1 MKSISILIIEDEA
14 SIRDMIQFALV
25 PDGFTIIEA
34 GDVTTANQKIANHI
48 PDLILLDWM
57 LPGTSGIEFAKQLK
71 RDPNTKNI
79 PIIILTARAEEDNKI
94 KGFEIG
100 ADDYI
105 TKPFSPRELSVRIKA
120 VLRRGPLISPEDIIQ
135 VKNLRLNIST
145 HQLTINDDPILLT
158 PIEYKL
164 LYFFVTHQERVYS
177 REQLLDYVW
186 GKVNYIDERT
196 VDVQI
201 RRLRNR
207 LKPHGY
213 NCCIRTIRG
222 SGYQFTT
229 NGLL

>member
-1 MKSISILIIEDEA
+1 MKSTSILIIEDET
-14 SIRDMIQFALV
+14 SIRDMIQFALA
-25 PDGFTIIEA
+25 PDGFTILEA
-34 GDVTTANQKIANHI
+34 GDVSTAKQKIAQQL

-57 LPGTSGIEFAKQLK
+57 LPGISGIDFAKQLK
-71 RDPNTKNI
+71 RDPITKTI
-79 PIIILTARAEEDNKI
+79 PIIILTARAEEDNKV

-105 TKPFSPRELSVRIKA
+105 TKPFSPRELSMRIKA
-120 VLRRGPLISPEDIIQ
+120 VLRRGPLVSPEDIIQ
-135 VKNLRLNIST
+135 IKNLYLNIST
-145 HQLTINDDPILLT
+145 HQLKINDEFITLT

-186 GKVNYIDERT
+186 GKANYIDERT

-207 LKPHGY
+207 LKPYGY
-213 NCCIRTIRG
+213 DGYIKTMRG
-222 SGYQFTT
+222 SGYQFIRNT
-229 NGLL
+229 LS